1 MSLRQHC
8 RQAKF
13 RITLLCACVCV
24 ERERERERERDVL
37 FGLEVSKCTI

>member
-13 RITLLCACVCV
+13 RITVLCASACG
-24 ERERERERERDVL
+24 ERERERERERDGL
-37 FGLEVSKCTI
+37 FGLEVSKFAI